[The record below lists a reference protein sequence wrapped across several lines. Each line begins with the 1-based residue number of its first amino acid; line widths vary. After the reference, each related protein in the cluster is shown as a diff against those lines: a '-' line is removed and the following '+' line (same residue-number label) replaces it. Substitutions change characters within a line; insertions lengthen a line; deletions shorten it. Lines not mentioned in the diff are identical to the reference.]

1 MKMKEKKKR
10 SKNMC
15 GRCES
20 ENTDVTEKRFRQ
32 NVEVRYRCLKCGYEW
47 SEYKQ
52 VR

>member
-10 SKNMC
+10 SGNAC

-20 ENTDVTEKRFRQ
+20 KELDVTEKRFRQ
-32 NVEVRYRCLKCGYEW
+32 NVEVRYRCRKCGYEW
-47 SEYKQ
+47 SVYKQ